1 LNVGIGPAVIDLQG
15 TTLRAAE
22 RGRLLHPAAGGVILF
37 SRNYRDRAQLRAL
50 ISEIRDVRP
59 DLLLCVDQEGGR
71 VQRLREG
78 FTPLPAMRRLGELW
92 DRDAK
97 AARAAA
103 RAAGLVIAAELAEQE
118 IDFSFAPVLDLDYG
132 SSTVIGDRAFH
143 ADPEAV
149 GQLAAAFIGGLAEA
163 GMAAV
168 GKHFPGHG
176 YVRADSHVDLPRDD
190 RSLEDI
196 LKRDVLPYRAAI
208 AAGLAGVMPAHVV
221 YTQVD
226 AQPAGYSAYWLREVL
241 RGQLGFDGLIFSDDL
256 SMRGATGA
264 GGVAERARLAL
275 EAGCD
280 MVLLCNDASNQE
292 ALLES
297 LRDAAYVSMARVARM
312 RAKGAP
318 RELGVAYL
326 DARSL
331 LLGLASIESS
341 GQARST

>member
-1 LNVGIGPAVIDLQG
+1 MKVGIGPAVIDLQG
-15 TTLRAAE
+15 TTLSAAE
-22 RGRLLHPAAGGVILF
+22 RGRLLHPATGGVILF

-50 ISEIRDVRP
+50 ISEIRDVRS

-78 FTPLPAMRRLGELW
+78 FTPLPPMRRLGELW
-92 DRDAK
+92 DRDAQ

-176 YVRADSHVDLPRDD
+176 YVHADSHVDLPRDD

-196 LKRDVLPYRAAI
+196 LERDVLPYRAAI

-221 YTQVD
+221 YTRVD

-241 RGQLGFDGLIFSDDL
+241 RRQLGFDGLIFSDDL

-297 LRDAAYVSMARVARM
+297 LRDAAYVSVARVARM

-318 RELGVAYL
+318 RELDVAYL

-331 LLGLASIESS
+331 LLGLA
-341 GQARST
+341 

>member
-15 TTLRAAE
+15 TTLSGAE
-22 RGRLLHPAAGGVILF
+22 RSRLLHPATGGVILF

-50 ISEIRDVRP
+50 VGEIRDARP

-71 VQRLREG
+71 VQRLRDG
-78 FTPLPAMRRLGELW
+78 FTALPPMRRLGELW
-92 DRDAK
+92 DRDAQ

-103 RAAGLVIAAELAEQE
+103 RAAGLVIGAELAEQG

-143 ADPEAV
+143 ADPQAV

-190 RSLEDI
+190 RSLSDI
-196 LKRDVLPYRAAI
+196 LMRDVLPYRAAI
-208 AAGLAGVMPAHVV
+208 GAGLAGVMPAHVV

-256 SMRGATGA
+256 SMRGATEA
-264 GGVAERARLAL
+264 GDVAERARLAL
-275 EAGCD
+275 QAGCD
-280 MVLLCNDASNQE
+280 MVLLCNDAPNQE
-292 ALLES
+292 TLLES
-297 LRDAAYVSMARVARM
+297 LRDSAYVSAARVARM
-312 RAKGAP
+312 RAKRAA
-318 RELGVAYL
+318 REMDLAYR

-331 LLGLASIESS
+331 LLGLA
-341 GQARST
+341 

>member
-1 LNVGIGPAVIDLQG
+1 MKVGIGPAVIDMQG
-15 TTLRAAE
+15 TTLSAAE
-22 RGRLLHPAAGGVILF
+22 RGRLLHPATGGVILF

-50 ISEIRDVRP
+50 ISEIRDVRS

-78 FTPLPAMRRLGELW
+78 FTPLPPMRRLGDLW
-92 DRDAK
+92 DRDAQ

-196 LKRDVLPYRAAI
+196 LERDVLPYRAAI

-221 YTQVD
+221 YTRVD

-297 LRDAAYVSMARVARM
+297 LRDAAYVSVARVARM

-318 RELGVAYL
+318 RELDVAYL

-331 LLGLASIESS
+331 LLGLA
-341 GQARST
+341 

>member
-1 LNVGIGPAVIDLQG
+1 
-15 TTLRAAE
+15 
-22 RGRLLHPAAGGVILF
+22 
-37 SRNYRDRAQLRAL
+37 
-50 ISEIRDVRP
+50 
-59 DLLLCVDQEGGR
+59 
-71 VQRLREG
+71 
-78 FTPLPAMRRLGELW
+78 
-92 DRDAK
+92 
-97 AARAAA
+97 
-103 RAAGLVIAAELAEQE
+103 
-118 IDFSFAPVLDLDYG
+118 
-132 SSTVIGDRAFH
+132 
-143 ADPEAV
+143 
-149 GQLAAAFIGGLAEA
+149 LAAAFIGGLAEA

-221 YTQVD
+221 YTRVD

-264 GGVAERARLAL
+264 GGVAERAQLAL

-318 RELGVAYL
+318 RELDVAYL

-331 LLGLASIESS
+331 LLGLA
-341 GQARST
+341 

>member
-1 LNVGIGPAVIDLQG
+1 MNVGIGPAVIDLQG
-15 TTLRAAE
+15 TTLSAAE
-22 RGRLLHPAAGGVILF
+22 RGRLLHPATGGVILF

-78 FTPLPAMRRLGELW
+78 FTPLPPMRRLGELW

-103 RAAGLVIAAELAEQE
+103 RAAGLVIAAELAEKE

-221 YTQVD
+221 YTRVD

-264 GGVAERARLAL
+264 GGVAERAQLAL

-318 RELGVAYL
+318 RELDVAYL

-331 LLGLASIESS
+331 LLGLA
-341 GQARST
+341 

>member
-15 TTLRAAE
+15 TTLSAAE
-22 RGRLLHPAAGGVILF
+22 RGRLLHPATGGVILF

-297 LRDAAYVSMARVARM
+297 LRDAAYVSVARVARM
-312 RAKGAP
+312 RAKGTP
-318 RELGVAYL
+318 RELDVAYL

-331 LLGLASIESS
+331 LLGLA
-341 GQARST
+341 

>member
-15 TTLRAAE
+15 TTLSAAE
-22 RGRLLHPAAGGVILF
+22 RGRLLHPATGGVILF

-50 ISEIRDVRP
+50 IGEIRDVRP

-71 VQRLREG
+71 VQRLRDG
-78 FTPLPAMRRLGELW
+78 FTPLPPMRRLGELW
-92 DRDAK
+92 DRDAQ

-103 RAAGLVIAAELAEQE
+103 RAAGLVIAAELAEQR

-143 ADPEAV
+143 ADPAAV
-149 GQLAAAFIGGLAEA
+149 GQLAAAFIRGLAEA

-176 YVRADSHVDLPRDD
+176 YVRADSHIDLPRDD

-221 YTQVD
+221 YTRVD
-226 AQPAGYSAYWLREVL
+226 VQPAGYSAYWLREVL

-264 GGVAERARLAL
+264 GSVAERARLAL
-275 EAGCD
+275 AAGCD

-297 LRDAAYVSMARVARM
+297 LRDAAYVSVARVARM
-312 RAKGAP
+312 RAKRAP
-318 RELGVAYL
+318 GGLDVAYL

-331 LLGLASIESS
+331 VLGLA
-341 GQARST
+341 

>member
-15 TTLRAAE
+15 TTLSAAE
-22 RGRLLHPAAGGVILF
+22 RGRLLHPATGGVILF

-78 FTPLPAMRRLGELW
+78 FTPLPPMRRLGELW

-103 RAAGLVIAAELAEQE
+103 RAAGLVIAAELAEKE

-221 YTQVD
+221 YTRVD

-264 GGVAERARLAL
+264 GGVAERAQLAL

-318 RELGVAYL
+318 RELDVAYL

-331 LLGLASIESS
+331 LLGLA
-341 GQARST
+341 